1 VQQVA
6 LQGVCLVVLSFFR
19 DAEAAAALA
28 DTVAAHNGVL
38 GAAVCCA
45 EDGGKPQDDWTTC
58 EADRDMLLDRC
69 LPSDRPQ
76 VRGLMRFCADGRI

>member
-1 VQQVA
+1 M
-6 LQGVCLVVLSFFR
+6 LSFFR

-28 DTVAAHNGVL
+28 DTVAAHSGVL

-58 EADRDMLLDRC
+58 EADRDELLDRYA
-69 LPSDRPQ
+69 
-76 VRGLMRFCADGRI
+76 GCAGHSRHMIITIWVMT